1 MENDKFT
8 LPQGHLY
15 VSDLPSFIGVK
26 PYSVD
31 AHRFYKDE
39 DNRGYAEYY
48 EVSCDFYSNNS
59 PKEDNQVIANR
70 RLLLS
75 LEQVKEFEDALSA
88 SETGV
93 VVVQHNRGNHIEF
106 SAGNCFSRGTL
117 GRDFQDIVHE
127 DTINYRDLP
136 WWKKFLAFPE
146 ELCKIL
152 TELRLMCE
160 THRTVKNIIEVNYE
174 KSSDRSL
181 RYEVSSMRS
190 TINKL
195 KDDNHILRL
204 TLKDLASEGKAYE
217 VVQDKLYE
225 SKCKEVERLTQQLIN
240 QEESV
245 LREAEKIKSR
255 INAEEQAK
263 TKER

>member
-1 MENDKFT
+1 MDKNKFV
-8 LPQGHLY
+8 LPQGILY

-26 PYSVD
+26 PYSVG
-31 AHRFYKDE
+31 AHRFYGDE
-39 DNRGYAEYY
+39 ENKGYAEYY
-48 EVSCDFYSNNS
+48 EVSCDFYSNNN
-59 PKEDNQVIANR
+59 PKEDSQIIANR

-75 LEQVKEFEDALSA
+75 LEQVKEFEDALYV
-88 SETGV
+88 SETGIV
-93 VVVQHNRGNHIEF
+93 LIQHNRGNHVEF

-117 GRDFQDIVHE
+117 GRDFQDIVHT
-127 DTINYRDLP
+127 DSVNYRDLP
-136 WWKKFLAFPE
+136 WWKKVLAFPD
-146 ELCKIL
+146 ELGKIL
-152 TELRLMCE
+152 TDLRLMCE

-181 RYEVSSMRS
+181 RCEVSSMRS

-195 KDDNHILRL
+195 KDDNHMLRL
-204 TLKDLASEGKAYE
+204 YLKDLESEGKAYE

-225 SKCKEVERLTQQLIN
+225 AKCKEVERLTQQLIN

-255 INAEEQAK
+255 INAEEQSK
-263 TKER
+263 I